1 MPGRWMPTET
11 PSASPRIRPTVRGC
25 APGWPGQQHSPAIWK
40 PRPSPSTG
48 LVTDGSPQDTEL
60 LLARGNLAFFQGDL
74 EAADTVASEARRRVA
89 LGRPDEWQMFELI
102 SLQGL
107 VAHSRGEWFQR
118 LRLELRSG
126 ARRPALAAGIFD
138 SHLCVAE
145 FLLYGPTPYPEVL
158 ELAASLRDTAER
170 SGVLRAVAFAT
181 ALRGETALLIGDLEM
196 ANAELQDAVDLHRDI
211 GSAAG
216 EAHSLQRLAEVK
228 LALGDRVEANRL
240 VHRALPLA
248 RFSSVALHLLQR
260 VYGTMI
266 VAAGD
271 PAAARAM
278 VDHAEAALGVYDQCP
293 SCAIML
299 AVPAA
304 RACADVGD
312 ISDARRHLRA
322 AENSARMW
330 EGTAW
335 QAAILEVK
343 AHLAAAEGDLPAA
356 HRLRLAASE
365 LFEASGQPLDAERC
379 SAAGCTNSRSMFAI
393 WAMASACSGYI
404 VTPWGDGARRC

>member
-1 MPGRWMPTET
+1 MPTET

-170 SGVLRAVAFAT
+170 SGVLRA
-181 ALRGETALLIGDLEM
+181 LPS
-196 ANAELQDAVDLHRDI
+196 QPPCAVR
-211 GSAAG
+211 
-216 EAHSLQRLAEVK
+216 
-228 LALGDRVEANRL
+228 
-240 VHRALPLA
+240 P
-248 RFSSVALHLLQR
+248 
-260 VYGTMI
+260 
-266 VAAGD
+266 
-271 PAAARAM
+271 P
-278 VDHAEAALGVYDQCP
+278 C
-293 SCAIML
+293 
-299 AVPAA
+299 
-304 RACADVGD
+304 
-312 ISDARRHLRA
+312 
-322 AENSARMW
+322 
-330 EGTAW
+330 
-335 QAAILEVK
+335 
-343 AHLAAAEGDLPAA
+343 
-356 HRLRLAASE
+356 
-365 LFEASGQPLDAERC
+365 
-379 SAAGCTNSRSMFAI
+379 
-393 WAMASACSGYI
+393 
-404 VTPWGDGARRC
+404 